1 MVPGPLGSGN
11 HCACAAAPPKAM
23 ASATPAPIRYRFLIP
38 LPPAANTRATMVTP
52 PPLRHVYHRLL
63 RWQWLF
69 GSPTPSIGQYA
80 QNIAESGIPATV
92 CPQTSGF
99 TPIGPRHLRNT
110 HRILHEIT
118 ANIASSAER
127 MPAA

>member
-11 HCACAAAPPKAM
+11 HCACADAPPKAM
-23 ASATPAPIRYRFLIP
+23 ASATPAPIKYRFLIP

-69 GSPTPSIGQYA
+69 DSPTPSISQYA
-80 QNIAESGIPATV
+80 QNVSRSDIHATV
-92 CPQTSGF
+92 CPQTGGLRR
-99 TPIGPRHLRNT
+99 IALANLRHT
-110 HRILHEIT
+110 ARINPLIRT
-118 ANIASSAER
+118 KLI
-127 MPAA
+127 

>member
-23 ASATPAPIRYRFLIP
+23 ASATPAPIRYQFLIP

-69 GSPTPSIGQYA
+69 WLAKTVNRAIGVG
-80 QNIAESGIPATV
+80 SGIRATV
-92 CPQTSGF
+92 CPQTGGF

-110 HRILHEIT
+110 GRILHE
-118 ANIASSAER
+118 
-127 MPAA
+127 